1 MQEVIGPVEYLIVA
15 FEGNQ
20 FKGEIV
26 PALTSLLDQGLVR
39 ILDLAVISKDA
50 DGNVTLFEASELPDE
65 VSQAIAALE
74 GEHDDLLS
82 EDDLLM
88 AAEDLENNMTAAA
101 MLFENV
107 WAARFAQS
115 IRNANGEVLLNVRI
129 PHAVVEAVQQSLMVI
144 D

>member
-1 MQEVIGPVEYLIVA
+1 MQQVLGPVEYLIVA

-20 FKGEIV
+20 FKGEII
-26 PALTSLLDQGLVR
+26 PALNELLDQGLIR
-39 ILDLAVISKDA
+39 ILDLAVISKDG
-50 DGNVTLFEASELPDE
+50 DGNVVLFEAGELMDS
-65 VSQAIAALE
+65 VSQSLALLE

-88 AAEDLENNMTAAA
+88 AAEDLDNNTTAAA

-115 IRNANGEVLLNVRI
+115 IRSAGGEVVMNVRI
-129 PHAVVEAVQQSLMVI
+129 PNSTVAAVQQLLA
-144 D
+144 